1 MGCDMKDDL
10 KSKDQLIAE
19 LVKARNE
26 LNTLRL
32 EAKNK
37 DHHLQRK
44 EEEVKRDQERRQ
56 QVEEEMKRKREA
68 EDAELQGVRDYAA
81 WVVYATPAMLC
92 SLEPDGVVRFL
103 NPACEQ
109 ISGYRADELIGQNWW
124 KLLFPGERFEQVE
137 MLYKKFRDG
146 DVRDFEVA
154 LTTKSKDTRNVA
166 LYSLNRMDNNRL
178 KEIVLVGIDV
188 TARKRV
194 EAQLESSEEKFR
206 TLVGNIPSAVYRCN
220 YDENR
225 RITHVNNFIEKISGY
240 SNWDLI
246 DSRNLAFADL
256 IVEED
261 KQKVMEA
268 IKVGVESCQ
277 PYVVEYRIKHRD
289 GSIRW
294 VYEKGQAAFLE
305 NGAVDCLDGALF
317 DITERKA
324 MEKKL
329 EETLEKVRNMSLT
342 DELTQLYNRRG
353 FETHAEQ
360 QIKIAER
367 SRMGVAVVFVDL
379 NGMKGINDE
388 FGHKE
393 GDNALVAAA
402 HLLRET
408 FRKAD
413 IIARLGGDEFA
424 VMAVETNDTSAKV
437 MTDRLQEK
445 IKEYNA
451 QGNHQFKISMS
462 TGVATYN
469 PNDPCT
475 VDKLLRKADERMYEA
490 KQRMYAEKGM
500 NPR

>member
-1 MGCDMKDDL
+1 MKDEL
-10 KSKDQLIAE
+10 KSKEQLVAE
-19 LVKARNE
+19 LVRLRNE
-26 LNTLRL
+26 LNMVRL
-32 EAKNK
+32 EARNK

-44 EEEVKRDQERRQ
+44 EEEVKRDEERRK
-56 QVEEEMKRKREA
+56 QVEEEIKRKREA

-124 KLLFPGERFEQVE
+124 KLLFPGERFQQVE
-137 MLYKKFRDG
+137 LLYKKFREG

-154 LTTKSKDTRNVA
+154 MTTKSKDTRNVA
-166 LYSLNRMDNNRL
+166 LYSLNRMDGSRL

-194 EAQLESSEEKFR
+194 EAQLKSSEEKFR
-206 TLVGNIPSAVYRCN
+206 TLVANIPSAVYRCN
-220 YDENR
+220 HDDSR
-225 RITHVNNFIEKISGY
+225 TITHVNNFIEKIAGY

-261 KQKVMEA
+261 RERVLESIRK
-268 IKVGVESCQ
+268 GVASRQ
-277 PYVVEYRIKHRD
+277 PYVLEYRIKHRD
-289 GSIRW
+289 GAIRW

-305 NGAVDCLDGALF
+305 DGSVECLDGALF

-324 MEKKL
+324 ME
-329 EETLEKVRNMSLT
+329 EKIRNMSLT

-360 QIKIAER
+360 QLKIAER

-379 NGMKGINDE
+379 NGMKGINDKL
-388 FGHKE
+388 GHKE
-393 GDNALVAAA
+393 GDNALIAAA
-402 HLLRET
+402 QLLKQT

-413 IIARLGGDEFA
+413 IVARLGGDEFA
-424 VMAVETNDTSAKV
+424 VMAVETNDVSAKV
-437 MTDRLQEK
+437 MTERLQEK

-451 QGNHQFKISMS
+451 QGHHPFQVSMS
-462 TGVATYN
+462 TGIATYN
-469 PNDPCT
+469 PNEPCT
-475 VDKLLRKADERMYEA
+475 IDKLLSKADERMYEM
-490 KQRMYAEKGM
+490 KQKMYAEKGLSA
-500 NPR
+500 R